1 MGCATAALALNTVLM
16 GLLALSFG
24 SGPYSSREQEIWY
37 RYGSL
42 GFLLIGAILPAFAL
56 ALGARRSPALS
67 TALAFW
73 MVAVLFAFIY
83 YAMMSGGGV

>member
-1 MGCATAALALNTVLM
+1 M

-42 GFLLIGAILPAFAL
+42 GFLMIGAVLPALVLAVGAHRSSALSIAL
-56 ALGARRSPALS
+56 AC
-67 TALAFW
+67 W
-73 MVAVLFAFIY
+73 MVAALLAWAY
-83 YAMMSGGGV
+83 YALMSGGGV